1 MVPIIVLLCVA
12 ALLVFL
18 VVMTYG
24 GNGMAR
30 YALKRILLLIPTVLL
45 VCVIVFILLR
55 AVPTSAVDYMIY
67 QFQTAGITVDAA
79 QVEHMLGMDKP
90 ALIQFFDWFFGIF
103 RGDLG
108 ESLFQTESVWD
119 IISRQLPVTLELGI
133 LTLIFSNL
141 ISIPLGIYCAARQ
154 DSIGDYVIRTISVLL
169 LSLPVFWL
177 ATMVLVY
184 PAKWWGYAPPMTYV
198 SFFQDPVEN
207 MRMFLVPAL
216 LGALTQAGMQLR
228 TVRTMTLE
236 VMRQDYIR
244 TCWAKGVG
252 EKRTLF
258 VHALRN
264 SMIPIITMIGGAVAG
279 MIGGSVILE
288 TMFNMPGIG
297 AQVVSALD
305 SRDYPL
311 VQGCVLVFSIFVMI
325 VNLLVDLAYKWIDPR
340 VELD

>member
-18 VVMTYG
+18 VVMTYR

-198 SFFQDPVEN
+198 SFS
-207 MRMFLVPAL
+207 
-216 LGALTQAGMQLR
+216 R
-228 TVRTMTLE
+228 TRWKICVCSW
-236 VMRQDYIR
+236 YPPS
-244 TCWAKGVG
+244 WA
-252 EKRTLF
+252 R
-258 VHALRN
+258 
-264 SMIPIITMIGGAVAG
+264 
-279 MIGGSVILE
+279 
-288 TMFNMPGIG
+288 
-297 AQVVSALD
+297 
-305 SRDYPL
+305 
-311 VQGCVLVFSIFVMI
+311 
-325 VNLLVDLAYKWIDPR
+325 
-340 VELD
+340 

>member
-1 MVPIIVLLCVA
+1 
-12 ALLVFL
+12 
-18 VVMTYG
+18 
-24 GNGMAR
+24 
-30 YALKRILLLIPTVLL
+30 
-45 VCVIVFILLR
+45 
-55 AVPTSAVDYMIY
+55 
-67 QFQTAGITVDAA
+67 
-79 QVEHMLGMDKP
+79 
-90 ALIQFFDWFFGIF
+90 
-103 RGDLG
+103 
-108 ESLFQTESVWD
+108 
-119 IISRQLPVTLELGI
+119 
-133 LTLIFSNL
+133 
-141 ISIPLGIYCAARQ
+141 
-154 DSIGDYVIRTISVLL
+154 
-169 LSLPVFWL
+169 
-177 ATMVLVY
+177 
-184 PAKWWGYAPPMTYV
+184 
-198 SFFQDPVEN
+198 
-207 MRMFLVPAL
+207 
-216 LGALTQAGMQLR
+216 MQLR

>member
-18 VVMTYG
+18 VVMTYR

-119 IISRQLPVTLELGI
+119 IISRQRL
-133 LTLIFSNL
+133 
-141 ISIPLGIYCAARQ
+141 
-154 DSIGDYVIRTISVLL
+154 
-169 LSLPVFWL
+169 
-177 ATMVLVY
+177 
-184 PAKWWGYAPPMTYV
+184 
-198 SFFQDPVEN
+198 
-207 MRMFLVPAL
+207 
-216 LGALTQAGMQLR
+216 
-228 TVRTMTLE
+228 
-236 VMRQDYIR
+236 
-244 TCWAKGVG
+244 
-252 EKRTLF
+252 
-258 VHALRN
+258 
-264 SMIPIITMIGGAVAG
+264 
-279 MIGGSVILE
+279 
-288 TMFNMPGIG
+288 
-297 AQVVSALD
+297 
-305 SRDYPL
+305 
-311 VQGCVLVFSIFVMI
+311 
-325 VNLLVDLAYKWIDPR
+325 
-340 VELD
+340 

>member
-1 MVPIIVLLCVA
+1 
-12 ALLVFL
+12 
-18 VVMTYG
+18 
-24 GNGMAR
+24 MAK
-30 YALKRILLLIPTVLL
+30 YAVKRVLLLIPTLLL
-45 VCVIVFILLR
+45 VCIIVFALLR
-55 AVPTSAVDYMIY
+55 AVPGSAVDYMIY
-67 QFQTAGITVDAA
+67 QFQTAGITVDEA

-90 ALIQFFDWFFGIF
+90 AVVQFFDWFTGIF

-108 ESLFQTESVWD
+108 DSLFQTESVWS

-154 DSIGDYVIRTISVLL
+154 DTISDYVIRIISVLL

-184 PAKWWGYAPPMTYV
+184 PATWWGYAPPMTYV
-198 SFFQDPVEN
+198 SFFTNPIEN
-207 MRMFLVPAL
+207 LKMFLIPAL

-236 VMRQDYIR
+236 TMRQDYIR

-252 EKRTLF
+252 ENRILF
-258 VHALRN
+258 IHALRN
-264 SMIPIITMIGGAVAG
+264 SMIPIITMIGGSVAG
-279 MIGGSVILE
+279 LVGGSVILE
-288 TMFNMPGIG
+288 SMFNIPGIG

-340 VELD
+340 VELE

>member
-18 VVMTYG
+18 VVMTYR

-244 TCWAKGVG
+244 TAWSKGVG
-252 EKRTLF
+252 ERTVLF
-258 VHALRN
+258 GHAFRN
-264 SMIPIITMIGGAVAG
+264 ALIPVITMIGGNIA
-279 MIGGSVILE
+279 MLLGGNVIME
-288 TMFNMPGIG
+288 NIFNVPGVG
-297 AQVVSALD
+297 SLLVSALNN
-305 SRDYPL
+305 RDYPI
-311 VQGCVLVFSIFVMI
+311 VQGCVLILAIFVMFI
-325 VNLLVDLAYKWIDPR
+325 NLLVDVCYKWIDPR
-340 VELD
+340 VSLD

>member
-1 MVPIIVLLCVA
+1 MGKYIV
-12 ALLVFL
+12 
-18 VVMTYG
+18 
-24 GNGMAR
+24 
-30 YALKRILLLIPTVLL
+30 KRILLLIPTIFI
-45 VCVIVFILLR
+45 VCAIVFLLMR
-55 AVPTSAVDYMIY
+55 MVPGDAVDIIVNRMT
-67 QFQTAGITVDAA
+67 QSGMVVDEAAVRARLGLDVPAFQ
-79 QVEHMLGMDKP
+79 
-90 ALIQFFDWFFGIF
+90 QFFNWLWDVV
-103 RGDLG
+103 RLDLG
-108 ESLFQTESVWD
+108 DSFFLNDSVSN
-119 IISRQLPVTLELGI
+119 IIGRQLPISLELGI
-133 LTLIFSNL
+133 ITLILSNL

>member
-18 VVMTYG
+18 VVMTYR

-264 SMIPIITMIGGAVAG
+264 SMIPIITMIGG
-279 MIGGSVILE
+279 SVILE

>member
-18 VVMTYG
+18 VVMTYR

-252 EKRTLF
+252 EKRTPICPRPAQL
-258 VHALRN
+258 HDPHHHHDRRRGGGHDRRLRYFGDYVQYARHRR
-264 SMIPIITMIGGAVAG
+264 PGGVRSGQPGLSSGPGLRAG
-279 MIGGSVILE
+279 IFHFRNDCQSPGGSGL
-288 TMFNMPGIG
+288 
-297 AQVVSALD
+297 
-305 SRDYPL
+305 
-311 VQGCVLVFSIFVMI
+311 
-325 VNLLVDLAYKWIDPR
+325 
-340 VELD
+340 

>member
-1 MVPIIVLLCVA
+1 
-12 ALLVFL
+12 
-18 VVMTYG
+18 
-24 GNGMAR
+24 
-30 YALKRILLLIPTVLL
+30 
-45 VCVIVFILLR
+45 
-55 AVPTSAVDYMIY
+55 
-67 QFQTAGITVDAA
+67 
-79 QVEHMLGMDKP
+79 
-90 ALIQFFDWFFGIF
+90 
-103 RGDLG
+103 
-108 ESLFQTESVWD
+108 
-119 IISRQLPVTLELGI
+119 
-133 LTLIFSNL
+133 
-141 ISIPLGIYCAARQ
+141 
-154 DSIGDYVIRTISVLL
+154 
-169 LSLPVFWL
+169 
-177 ATMVLVY
+177 
-184 PAKWWGYAPPMTYV
+184 MTYV

>member
-18 VVMTYG
+18 VVMTYR

-169 LSLPVFWL
+169 LSLPVFCWPL
-177 ATMVLVY
+177 WCCLPGQVV
-184 PAKWWGYAPPMTYV
+184 GYAPPMTYV

-236 VMRQDYIR
+236 VMRPGLHPHLLGQRRGRKAHPICPRPAQLHDPHHHHDR
-244 TCWAKGVG
+244 RRGG
-252 EKRTLF
+252 GHDRR
-258 VHALRN
+258 LRYF
-264 SMIPIITMIGGAVAG
+264 
-279 MIGGSVILE
+279 E

-311 VQGCVLVFSIFVMI
+311 VQGCVLYFPFS
-325 VNLLVDLAYKWIDPR
+325 
-340 VELD
+340 

>member
-1 MVPIIVLLCVA
+1 
-12 ALLVFL
+12 
-18 VVMTYG
+18 
-24 GNGMAR
+24 
-30 YALKRILLLIPTVLL
+30 
-45 VCVIVFILLR
+45 
-55 AVPTSAVDYMIY
+55 
-67 QFQTAGITVDAA
+67 
-79 QVEHMLGMDKP
+79 
-90 ALIQFFDWFFGIF
+90 
-103 RGDLG
+103 
-108 ESLFQTESVWD
+108 
-119 IISRQLPVTLELGI
+119 
-133 LTLIFSNL
+133 
-141 ISIPLGIYCAARQ
+141 
-154 DSIGDYVIRTISVLL
+154 
-169 LSLPVFWL
+169 
-177 ATMVLVY
+177 
-184 PAKWWGYAPPMTYV
+184 
-198 SFFQDPVEN
+198 
-207 MRMFLVPAL
+207 MFLVPAL